1 MHRARGPA
9 RGLSECYQCRKPF
22 TVRVGTI
29 FESSKVSLHV
39 WLQAIYFVAGS
50 KKRAP
55 GPPAS
60 GAGANGDRMQPA
72 ART

>member
-1 MHRARGPA
+1 
-9 RGLSECYQCRKPF
+9 
-22 TVRVGTI
+22 VGTI

-50 KKRAP
+50 KKGAP

>member
-1 MHRARGPA
+1 M
-9 RGLSECYQCRKPF
+9 
-22 TVRVGTI
+22 GTI
-29 FESSKVSLHV
+29 FENSKVSLHV